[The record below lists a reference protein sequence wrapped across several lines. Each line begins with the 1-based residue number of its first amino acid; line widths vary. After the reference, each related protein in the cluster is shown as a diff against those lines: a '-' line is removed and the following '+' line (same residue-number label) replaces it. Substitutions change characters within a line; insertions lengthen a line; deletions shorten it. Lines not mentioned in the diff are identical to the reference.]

1 MNVEIADILAK
12 IPMLPPDYAEHVHLG
27 EIVADSM
34 MAEVESFSEHPAPRS
49 YAVAIKRADEPGQLE
64 ANCICPART
73 LCKHIV
79 AFYAV
84 AKAKEPEVIA
94 AVAQIAPQSTESDAG
109 EPEPVGGDVGPDPH
123 TKGLRLIA
131 RAQEKFGQATPSC
144 WRAWRC

>member
-1 MNVEIADILAK
+1 
-12 IPMLPPDYAEHVHLG
+12 
-27 EIVADSM
+27 

-94 AVAQIAPQSTESDAG
+94 AVAQIAPQSTESGAG
-109 EPEPVGGDVGPDPH
+109 EPEPVGGGVGPDPH

-131 RAQEKFGQATPSC
+131 EAQEKFGQANALMLEGLALLRREGAKS
-144 WRAWRC
+144 